1 MITVKPDSPYFNT
14 ADEKLEEIISTHI
27 AYMQSFCEYDDIKYS
42 ILVPETES
50 EAARIDTLNIDH
62 INITGDYYEATVID
76 DDSVTVAV
84 IHKNLIS
91 KGILALVDEFS

>member
-1 MITVKPDSPYFNT
+1 MITVTPDNPDIST
-14 ADEKLEEIISTHI
+14 ADEKLKEIISTHL
-27 AYMQSFCEYDDIKYS
+27 AYMQSFSEYDGIKYS